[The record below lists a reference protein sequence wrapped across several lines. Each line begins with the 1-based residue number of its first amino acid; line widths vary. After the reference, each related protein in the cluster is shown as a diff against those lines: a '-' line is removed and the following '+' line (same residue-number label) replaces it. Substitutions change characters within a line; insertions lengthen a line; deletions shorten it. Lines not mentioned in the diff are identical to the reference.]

1 LINQSSEL
9 TASVDAVDMTLAETR
24 DSFKSN
30 LGAVSSIM
38 SELLSTVSFDLHR
51 LGLDDDQEAFIS
63 EKVEIASRN
72 IYSWVEK
79 NMAIEEV
86 LSSTVNLLERLCNE
100 QGQIISQSLAPPST
114 SMESSDIELF

>member
-1 LINQSSEL
+1 
-9 TASVDAVDMTLAETR
+9 
-24 DSFKSN
+24 
-30 LGAVSSIM
+30 M